1 MLDTVDP
8 ARRTAAMPAATHTG
22 GVTLINSFVVPA
34 GREEAFQALW
44 SATSSY
50 FRAQPGYLSL
60 RLHRAISPDAH
71 YRFVNVARWSSLA
84 LFRSAHDTDEFRQLV
99 AQTEW
104 REFPSSPSLYEVV
117 VDDDGDVHHEADV

>member
-8 ARRTAAMPAATHTG
+8 ARRTAASPVAAHTG

-34 GREEAFQALW
+34 GREAAFQALW
-44 SATSSY
+44 SSTSSY
-50 FRAQPGYLSL
+50 FRAQPGFLSL

-71 YRFVNVARWSSLA
+71 YRFVNVARWSSLT
-84 LFRSAHDTDEFRQLV
+84 LFQAAHDTDEFRQIVGQAEL
-99 AQTEW
+99 

-117 VDDDGDVHHEADV
+117 VEV